1 MMLMW
6 YVLPCLN
13 PPGLSYLLWPIGYK
27 QTWGRASQVGSV
39 VKIEPADAENTGDK
53 GSVLSWEDPLEEEMS
68 SHPRILAWRIPWT
81 EDLGGLPSIEL
92 LRVGH
97 N

>member
-1 MMLMW
+1 MIVVMLMW

-39 VKIEPADAENTGDK
+39 VKKSPANAGDTRDVGSIPALARSSREGNDNPFKYSCLENSMD
-53 GSVLSWEDPLEEEMS
+53 
-68 SHPRILAWRIPWT
+68 
-81 EDLGGLPSIEL
+81 GGALWA
-92 LRVGH
+92 
-97 N
+97 